1 MNLSF
6 NDLNG
11 KICVITGGNG
21 VLGKYFVDALASVG
35 AKIAILDRIVD
46 ENISNENIISLI

>member
-11 KICVITGGNG
+11 KVCVITGGNG
-21 VLGKYFVDALASVG
+21 VLGKFFVDALASVG
-35 AKIAILDRIVD
+35 AKVAILDRIVD
-46 ENISNENIISLI
+46 ENISNKTYH